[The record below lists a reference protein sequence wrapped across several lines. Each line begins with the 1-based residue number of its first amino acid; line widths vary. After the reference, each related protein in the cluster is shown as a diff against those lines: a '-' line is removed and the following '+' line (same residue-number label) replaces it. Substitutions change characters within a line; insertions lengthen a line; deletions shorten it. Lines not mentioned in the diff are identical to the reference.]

1 MRLLLAACLI
11 LSSTLAFGQEA
22 RRYAVLSLVGDAL
35 LVVQRE
41 MTTGTRV
48 DRNTH
53 TRVEMQG
60 PALDNIVV
68 GAVDREIVRAE
79 PRTTPVLLAAR
90 RAEFFAIQSRALDEG
105 TGIQKVVEA
114 LRDVVAPTKATHL
127 VLVTKHRA
135 QAKLALV
142 DGKVGSG
149 LLEGLGFYID
159 PGMIV
164 TNRETGIRTEGFI
177 APYAYFVVSL
187 VELPSGRVLGRSVVT
202 ETASAS
208 AVNQSSFTPW
218 ATLTA
223 DQKVGMLDGLIKAGV
238 QRAVP
243 EVLARS
249 KP

>member
-1 MRLLLAACLI
+1 MRFVLAALLLAA
-11 LSSTLAFGQEA
+11 SLAHAQEP
-22 RRYAVLSLVGDAL
+22 RKYAVLSLVGDAL

-53 TRVEMQG
+53 TRVDMPN
-60 PALDNIVV
+60 PALDNIIV
-68 GAVDREIVRAE
+68 GTVDRELVRAV
-79 PRTTPVLLAAR
+79 PGTTPVLLAAR

-105 TGIQKVVEA
+105 TGIQNVVEA

-135 QAKLALV
+135 QAKIALV

-177 APYAYFVVSL
+177 APYAYLVVSL
-187 VELPSGRVLGRSVVT
+187 VELPSGRVLARSVVT

-208 AVNQSSFTPW
+208 AVAQASFTPW
-218 ATLTA
+218 VTLTA

-243 EVLARS
+243 EVLGRS
-249 KP
+249 KS